1 MPARIDKTDSA
12 VGVVRGTLLA
22 DIPQADWNKIRGV
35 SINSAGKTIL
45 GGGGTT
51 GIVGVCIFDATN
63 YRAGAR
69 CDIFK
74 LGEIIVSGADLL
86 TAGALITVNTTTGVA
101 STTVAGA
108 SQIGVGYCV
117 ENDRVVLQ
125 GRG

>member
-1 MPARIDKTDSA
+1 MTARIDKTDSA
-12 VGVVRGTLLA
+12 VGVVRGTLNA

-35 SINSAGKTIL
+35 SVNASGKTVL
-45 GGGGTT
+45 GGGGTS

-63 YRAGAR
+63 FRAGQR

-74 LGEIIVSGADLL
+74 LGEIVVSGADLL
-86 TAGALITVNTTTGVA
+86 TAGALVTVNTTTGVA
-101 STTVAGA
+101 STTVASA
-108 SQIGVGYCV
+108 TQIGVGYCM